1 MIRLDEIMDI
11 LSYSAVYTINGE
23 DYYQDQMTEIF
34 KNSER
39 WMVTFITQYDD
50 YNINVML
57 EKIYYD

>member
-23 DYYQDQMTEIF
+23 DYHQDQMTEIF

-50 YNINVML
+50 YNINVIL
-57 EKIYYD
+57 EEIK

>member
-1 MIRLDEIMDI
+1 MIRLDKTMDI

-23 DYYQDQMTEIF
+23 DYYHDQMTEIF

-50 YNINVML
+50 YSINVIL
-57 EKIYYD
+57 EEIK

>member
-57 EKIYYD
+57 EEIYYD